1 MLTMCHT
8 LTGVPCLMM
17 IDEPTEGLCP
27 QMVQRVASLLKVNAN
42 RGIATLPGEQKMA
55 IAMDFAHQVHLMGH
69 GKVVCE

>member
-1 MLTMCHT
+1 MCNT
-8 LTGVPCLMM
+8 LTVVRYLMM

-27 QMVQRVASLLKVNAN
+27 QMVQRVASLLKVSTN

-55 IAMDFAHQVHLMGH
+55 IAMKFAHQVHLMGH